1 MSRSM
6 LPSTTRC
13 LIGIIKLVVRSG
25 RKIAAKINLHNAPR
39 RSTQTRG
46 VESTVLH
53 EMSFPHAHIELQL
66 AHQERR
72 CSGLGSERSESGNG
86 NQGPA
91 NLKSASKPR
100 WCIGPPAEGLAGR
113 TRSFILAV
121 VT

>member
-13 LIGIIKLVVRSG
+13 LIRIIKLVVRNG

-39 RSTQTRG
+39 RSTHTRG

-66 AHQERR
+66 APQERR
-72 CSGLGSERSESGNG
+72 CSGPGSERS
-86 NQGPA
+86 
-91 NLKSASKPR
+91 
-100 WCIGPPAEGLAGR
+100 
-113 TRSFILAV
+113 
-121 VT
+121 